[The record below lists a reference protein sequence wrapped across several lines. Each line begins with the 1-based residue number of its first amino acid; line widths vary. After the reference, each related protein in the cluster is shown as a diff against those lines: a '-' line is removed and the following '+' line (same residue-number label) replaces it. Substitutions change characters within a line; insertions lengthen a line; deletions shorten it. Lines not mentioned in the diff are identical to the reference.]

1 MSNSMDNIESI
12 DEFLTLSNIY
22 QTDFNTVVECR
33 KKFILKSVK
42 YFLEHNSFYKI
53 TI

>member
-33 KKFILKSVK
+33 KKFQI
-42 YFLEHNSFYKI
+42 YFLLYFQRPP
-53 TI
+53 